1 MGPGPESPT
10 SSMTSRIRPA
20 RERLLVVGLFAAAMA
35 YIESAVVVYL
45 RALYGIDDLLRD
57 LPPLPDQY
65 TLIEVGREAAT
76 LVMLATVGWIAGRR
90 WQDRIGYAVFAFG
103 AWDILYYAWL
113 VVFIGWPGGLLD
125 WDILFLIPLPW
136 WGPVLSP
143 MLIASLLVA
152 GGALAVVRAERD
164 QVLGFTPVDWGVAA
178 GGAVLALYLFMA
190 DALRALPGGIE
201 AVSQARP
208 TQFNWP
214 LFLIALLAMAFPL
227 MRALGSR
234 ARRS

>member
-1 MGPGPESPT
+1 
-10 SSMTSRIRPA
+10 MTGRIRPA
-20 RERLLVVGLFAAAMA
+20 RERLLVVGLFAAAVA

-45 RALYGIDDLLRD
+45 RALYGINDLLRD
-57 LPPLPDQY
+57 LPLLPDQY
-65 TLIEVGREAAT
+65 TAIEIGREAAT
-76 LVMLATVGWIAGRR
+76 LLMLVTVGWIAGRR

-103 AWDILYYAWL
+103 VWDILYYLWL
-113 VVFIGWPGGLLD
+113 VVFIGWPSSLLD

-152 GGALAVVRAERD
+152 AGALAVVREERGEA
-164 QVLGFTPVDWGVAA
+164 LGFTSIDWSAVGA
-178 GGAVLALYLFMA
+178 GTLLALYVFMA

-201 AVSQARP
+201 AVSRARP

-214 LFLIALLAMAFPL
+214 LFLVALLAMAFPL
-227 MRALGSR
+227 MRALRSQ
-234 ARRS
+234 ARKS